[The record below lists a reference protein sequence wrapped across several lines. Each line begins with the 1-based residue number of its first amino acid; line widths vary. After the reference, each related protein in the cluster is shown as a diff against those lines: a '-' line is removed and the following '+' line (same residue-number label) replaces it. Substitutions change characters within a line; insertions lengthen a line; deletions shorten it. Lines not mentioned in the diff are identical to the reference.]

1 MMDVNG
7 PFIAIGLAIGV
18 AFCARAG
25 ILTPPSVTA
34 PVASP
39 SAPVRRTK
47 PRRETLATL
56 AMISGEH
63 MSNLLLSETRYR
75 PACDVWFG
83 PE

>member
-1 MMDVNG
+1 MIDEKG

-18 AFCARAG
+18 ASCARTG
-25 ILTPPSVTA
+25 TVTLPSVAA
-34 PVASP
+34 PAARL
-39 SAPVRRTK
+39 SAPERRTK
-47 PRRETLATL
+47 LRRETLATL